1 MGLCTIEREYRI
13 FNADASSQDTF
24 AVTIQIDVVDPCFSV
39 DSCVYPNNSAL
50 SYSLGSSDVSYL
62 PASCVVYTSKSL
74 PTANASICRMT
85 STMVSAAPAY
95 DPDVVTFVD
104 LWGEFTFTTPASG
117 GTSSAAET
125 V

>member
-1 MGLCTIEREYRI
+1 VGLCTIELMYKI
-13 FNADASSQDTF
+13 VKSDASSQDTF

-39 DSCVYPNNSAL
+39 DSCVYPNNNAL
-50 SYSLGSSDVSYL
+50 SYSVGGSDVSHL
-62 PASCVVYTSKSL
+62 PASCVIYTSKSL

-85 STMVSAAPAY
+85 STMVSTPTY
-95 DPDVVTFVD
+95 DPDVVTFVE

>member
-1 MGLCTIEREYRI
+1 VGLCTIELEYRI

-24 AVTIQIDVVDPCFSV
+24 AVKIQIDLVDPCFSV
-39 DSCVYPNNSAL
+39 DSCVYLNNNAL
-50 SYSLGSSDVSYL
+50 SYSVGGSNVSHL
-62 PASCVVYTSKSL
+62 PASCVIYTSKSL
-74 PTANASICRMT
+74 PTSNASICRMT
-85 STMVSAAPAY
+85 STMISSPAY
-95 DPDVVTFVD
+95 DPDVVTFVE